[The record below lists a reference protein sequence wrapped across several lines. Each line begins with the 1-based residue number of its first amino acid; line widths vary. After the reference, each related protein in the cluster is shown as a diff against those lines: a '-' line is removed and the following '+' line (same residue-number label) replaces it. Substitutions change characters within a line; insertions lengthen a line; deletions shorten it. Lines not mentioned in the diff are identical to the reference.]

1 MTFKGMSE
9 KSNVCETTTNNYD
22 TSIKSEVS
30 RNQEVSRNHDSKLL
44 NVFAQ
49 KSMGNI
55 SIDPGHGGVDGGAM
69 DNQGLME
76 KDINLDISLD
86 LKRQLESDGFDIVM
100 TREEDKS
107 LEDLSDANRSRYIRD
122 IYARTDILKE
132 SKPDAF
138 ASIHVNS
145 NEDPSIRGIRVYYYP
160 KSEEGKELAE
170 SICKSM
176 NCNRFLKRTTIE
188 ATALPENYHLLREVE
203 YAGVLVETGFITN
216 KEDNKLLRDE
226 RYKKELSYAIKDGIT
241 EYLKQVENISDKNSN
256 HYTN

>member
-30 RNQEVSRNHDSKLL
+30 RNQDVSRNHDSKLL

-69 DNQGLME
+69 DNQGLIE

-86 LKRQLESDGFDIVM
+86 LKRQFESDGFDIVM

-107 LEDLSDANRSRYIRD
+107 LEDLSDVNRSRYIRD
-122 IYARTDILKE
+122 IYARTDI
-132 SKPDAF
+132 
-138 ASIHVNS
+138 
-145 NEDPSIRGIRVYYYP
+145 
-160 KSEEGKELAE
+160 
-170 SICKSM
+170 
-176 NCNRFLKRTTIE
+176 
-188 ATALPENYHLLREVE
+188 
-203 YAGVLVETGFITN
+203 
-216 KEDNKLLRDE
+216 
-226 RYKKELSYAIKDGIT
+226 
-241 EYLKQVENISDKNSN
+241 
-256 HYTN
+256 